1 MNKSLNKPSTVVTRF
16 APSPTGNLHIG
27 GARTA
32 LYAYLWAKQHK
43 GTFMLRIEDT
53 DQARYQADAEQSI
66 YNGLK
71 WLGIEWEGEVVHQ
84 STRTEIYQTHA
95 KTLLDAGKAY
105 YCFCTAEQL
114 ETMREI
120 QRKKGRAPKYDKRCS
135 RLTPEEVQEK
145 ISNADSKVI
154 RLNIPEEGSIVV
166 EDVVR
171 GKIEFQLAEL
181 DDQILVKSDGF
192 PTYHL
197 ANVVDDHAA
206 GITYVIRGEEWIPS
220 TPKHVLLYQAFGWQ
234 APQFAH
240 LSLFINKGGG
250 KLSKREGAKSV
261 LAYKD
266 AGYLPE
272 AVVNFIALL
281 GWNPKTEQEVFS
293 MDELIAAFDL
303 TQINTANPIF
313 DEVKLD
319 WFNAQYIRT
328 LPLNTVTE
336 YCMPYL
342 PTAEYD
348 YIQRIVALEQDRI
361 KKFSEIAEVTTYF
374 FTDHLEYSIQD
385 IVWKKNTPE
394 QTKQYLEEVAIQL
407 EQQTDWSTP
416 TLEQNIIEW
425 IKSRGYGNGDVLW
438 PLRYALTAQKA
449 SPSPF
454 QVAAVL
460 GREKTIHR
468 IQQAISVL

>member
-1 MNKSLNKPSTVVTRF
+1 MNKLTTVVTRF

-32 LYAYLWAKQHK
+32 LYAYLWAKQHN

-66 YNGLK
+66 YDGLT

-84 STRTEIYQTHA
+84 SSRTEMYQTHA
-95 KTLLDAGKAY
+95 QQLLDAGKAY

-135 RLTPEEVQEK
+135 RLTSQEVQEK
-145 ISNADSKVI
+145 ISNGDSKVI
-154 RLNIPEEGSIVV
+154 RLNIPEEGSIMV
-166 EDVVR
+166 EDLVR

-197 ANVVDDHAA
+197 ANVVDDHTA

-220 TPKHVLLYQAFGWQ
+220 TPKHVLLYKAFGWE

-328 LPLNTVTE
+328 LPLETVTE

-342 PTAEYD
+342 PAAEYE
-348 YIQRIVALEQDRI
+348 YIQSIVALEQDRI

-374 FTDHLEYSIQD
+374 FTDNLEYSVQD
-385 IVWKKNTPE
+385 IVWKKNAPE
-394 QTKQYLEEVAIQL
+394 QTKQYLQEVIAQL
-407 EQQTDWSTP
+407 ETESDWSTP
-416 TLEQNIIEW
+416 MLEEHIIAW
-425 IKSRGYGNGDVLW
+425 IKAKGYGNGDVLW
-438 PLRYALTAQKA
+438 PLRYALTGQKA

-468 IQQAISVL
+468 IQQVISLL